1 MSDEAFKFFLN
12 SLFLILGLLAVYFFV
27 LRFNLNLRKGSSR
40 EIEILDRCP
49 IDRESSLILFR
60 VKNTTF
66 LCCQSRGEV
75 KVLRE
80 WKDEESSDT
89 STSSGVS
96 AD

>member
-1 MSDEAFKFFLN
+1 MSEAAVKFLLN
-12 SLFLILGLLAVYFFV
+12 SLFLILGLLAVYFLLV
-27 LRFNLNLRKGSSR
+27 KLNLGYRRSGKR

-60 VKNTTF
+60 VKGVTL

-80 WKDEESSDT
+80 WKDEDKSEISS
-89 STSSGVS
+89 SSFPS
-96 AD
+96 S